1 MPTRPARPG
10 KTELSPMA
18 EPSRSSRKLAAC
30 LAVLLCAGAGA
41 WLFFFDGGSLSPEE
55 AKQAVQS
62 LMGTSREET
71 QGVPVREETASEPGK
86 SAAQEEKKGGEV
98 SAAISTQP
106 RPAPSDPAAELL
118 ARVEK
123 AMEETGPALPGG
135 DSASGTVENRPPAVD
150 ETRQDSVVTGAF
162 VRDLARWLAA
172 SYVPSRR
179 EDRSGRST
187 ATLVQGNFRYS
198 NSGTL
203 RSVERDPL
211 KGRSGVLNYVFTP
224 GMLEALYRMYA
235 PRLVEEMELAA
246 RSRGRQSLSDAQ
258 VADMFMVYAGEFQRL
273 SVSLEAASAVDLP
286 ALAASIRRAAE
297 KEADANDDFARAYTA
312 LSMAREA
319 GNSDEVAI
327 QSRRMA
333 ESSHV
338 AGMYAARQERARD
351 DMAYALRRK
360 AAGKALPDAE
370 LVFLGEWLSRRHASV
385 EAIRAA
391 ADVCGRMA
399 GLCEER
405 ARAVTA
411 PHDAAAEEPQ
421 PVQQPSAPKKTE
433 EPAPQPA
440 AAPDLSSV
448 KPEAAPAE
456 EGMDAVPQKA
466 AETPSPAPATEQKK
480 ASSSSFVREVSGPL
494 SFEPLPKSDREKP
507 AGVAAQEPA
516 AAEEAKPSS
525 AGEAAKD
532 KMSAVQPGASVSG
545 EEKSASAPVQNAE
558 TEKKAPEASASGHV
572 VPSSE
577 QKAPVTQALSSA
589 QEQGN
594 AAQAA
599 SFASQKPAGVAA
611 QEPAAAEEAKPSSA
625 GEAAKDK
632 MSAVQPEA
640 SVSGEEKSAS
650 APVQNAEAEKKAPE
664 TSASGHVVPSSEQK
678 TPVTQAL
685 SSAQEQG
692 NAAQAASFA
701 SEKTADASADGTS
714 SAIGEEKAS
723 RP

>member
-18 EPSRSSRKLAAC
+18 EPSRSSRNLAAC

-41 WLFFFDGGSLSPEE
+41 WLFLFDGGSLSPEE

-71 QGVPVREETASEPGK
+71 PGGAVREETASGAGK
-86 SAAQEEKKGGEV
+86 SAVQEEKKGGEV

-106 RPAPSDPAAELL
+106 RPEPSDPATELL

-123 AMEETGPALPGG
+123 AMEDAGPALPGG
-135 DSASGTVENRPPAVD
+135 DSASGAVENRPPAAD
-150 ETRQDSVVTGAF
+150 ENRQDSVVTGAF

-172 SYVPSRR
+172 GYVPSRR
-179 EDRSGRST
+179 EGRSGRST

-246 RSRGRQSLSDAQ
+246 RSRGRHPLSDAQ
-258 VADMFMVYAGEFQRL
+258 VAEMFMVYAGEFQRL
-273 SVSLEAASAVDLP
+273 SASLDAASAVDLP
-286 ALAASIRRAAE
+286 ALSASIRRAAE

-312 LSMAREA
+312 LTMAREA

-338 AGMYAARQERARD
+338 AGMYAARQERARG

-360 AAGKALPDAE
+360 AGGKALPDAE

-405 ARAVTA
+405 ARAVLA

-421 PVQQPSAPKKTE
+421 PVQQPSAPKT
-433 EPAPQPA
+433 A
-440 AAPDLSSV
+440 AAPEPRPAAVPALSSA
-448 KPEAAPAE
+448 KPETTPAE
-456 EGMDAVPQKA
+456 EGGDAARQKA
-466 AETPSPAPATEQKK
+466 AETSSPVPAKEQKK
-480 ASSSSFVREVSGPL
+480 TSSSSFVREVSGPL
-494 SFEPLPKSDREKP
+494 SFEPLPESDRGKA
-507 AGVAAQEPA
+507 AGVAAQESA
-516 AAEEAKPSS
+516 AAEKAKPSS
-525 AGEAAKD
+525 AGEAAQNR
-532 KMSAVQPGASVSG
+532 MSESLPG
-545 EEKSASAPVQNAE
+545 
-558 TEKKAPEASASGHV
+558 ASASGEGKEASAPGQAV
-572 VPSSE
+572 QTEAKAAESSDSVSPSAE
-577 QKAPVTQALSSA
+577 QKVPGMQGMSSSP
-589 QEQGN
+589 EQGN
-594 AAQAA
+594 AVQAVSSVSEHPAKA
-599 SFASQKPAGVAA
+599 SEKT
-611 QEPAAAEEAKPSSA
+611 PSSA
-625 GEAAKDK
+625 GE
-632 MSAVQPEA
+632 
-640 SVSGEEKSAS
+640 
-650 APVQNAEAEKKAPE
+650 
-664 TSASGHVVPSSEQK
+664 EQ
-678 TPVTQAL
+678 
-685 SSAQEQG
+685 
-692 NAAQAASFA
+692 
-701 SEKTADASADGTS
+701 
-714 SAIGEEKAS
+714 AS